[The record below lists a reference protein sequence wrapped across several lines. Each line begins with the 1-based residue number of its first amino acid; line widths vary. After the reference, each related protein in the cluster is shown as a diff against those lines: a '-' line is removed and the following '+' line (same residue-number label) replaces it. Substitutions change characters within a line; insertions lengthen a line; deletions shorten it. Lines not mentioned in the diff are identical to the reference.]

1 MASLIASLLRFVAHV
16 SSFAQI
22 LLYLPLALDIAGKQ
36 CMLALSLLLTLSF
49 GFSATLHLL
58 VRNTRLKPLST
69 TLSLLQPFLVPALLL
84 LTLNLYSTDTALPN
98 SSTPSTLRDKLL
110 YTQHHQPSPSSND
123 LPFSS
128 SPLLLSFLS
137 SAPTNWSKI
146 LRTLSPI
153 FVILEG
159 LCTLLCIQKV
169 SRFTQSKIET
179 SRRYSD
185 FLRLG
190 VLVASSVVYVGDF
203 WFLFESYGSVPD
215 TISAT
220 LIGVAV
226 TAILFLSGI
235 SFSIEKGNVVETSLM
250 LAYAV
255 FQIFHLSARPQMY
268 SGGILKHV
276 LKASGTN
283 GHPPLPPVVL
293 QSLDALSSA
302 VSQTFGAGV
311 EFVQAASSAIPIHV
325 LVGLLYRVA
334 VLYAATRIV
343 LTLKRQKGGYGHDQ
357 RKLLDEEPAARVMTI
372 VLTYSRAG
380 LIAVYTHL
388 LLEEHQSYW
397 AWVNIFTT
405 IFLWGIE
412 LRIGNGNEGVVV
424 GGGGGGTNATV
435 TTQGGVVE
443 GEPLGSEPSLDGSR
457 WKQE

>member
-1 MASLIASLLRFVAHV
+1 MTSYVATFVRFTAHV

-36 CMLALSLLLTLSF
+36 CMLALSLLLTFAF
-49 GFSATLHLL
+49 GFAATLHLL
-58 VRNTRLKPLST
+58 VRNTRLKPIST
-69 TLSLLQPFLVPALLL
+69 ALSLLQPLLVPALLL
-84 LTLNLYSTDTALPN
+84 LTLNLYSTEDAL
-98 SSTPSTLRDKLL
+98 TPSPASLRSKILHPHAQ
-110 YTQHHQPSPSSND
+110 TAAAVPAAHIA
-123 LPFSS
+123 
-128 SPLLLSFLS
+128 SPLLHSILE
-137 SAPTNWSKI
+137 SAPAHWSTI

-159 LCTLLCIQKV
+159 LCTLLCIQRV
-169 SRFTQSKIET
+169 SRFTLARIENSK
-179 SRRYSD
+179 SPD
-185 FLRLG
+185 FMRLG
-190 VLVASSVVYVGDF
+190 VLVLASAVYVGNF
-203 WFLFESYGSVPD
+203 WFLFESYGSVSD
-215 TISAT
+215 KISAT

-235 SFSIEKGNVVETSLM
+235 SFSTQKGNVVETSLM

-276 LKASGTN
+276 LKAPGTN

-325 LVGLLYRVA
+325 LVGLFYRVA

-343 LTLKRQKGGYGHDQ
+343 LTLKRDKGGYHDQ
-357 RKLLDEEPAARVMTI
+357 RALLDEEPAARVMTI

-388 LLEEHQSYW
+388 LLEQHQSYW
-397 AWVNIFTT
+397 AWVNIFST
-405 IFLWGIE
+405 ILLWGIE
-412 LRIGNGNEGVVV
+412 LRIGNGNEGTEATDP
-424 GGGGGGTNATV
+424 GGSGGA
-435 TTQGGVVE
+435 
-443 GEPLGSEPSLDGSR
+443 LGAGSAGMR
-457 WKQE
+457 WKAE